1 MTTISSGTTSTAATT
16 STTASTATPSTTTP
30 AATTSTATTGGT
42 STATNGAITISG
54 VGSGIDTASIVTA
67 LVNAE
72 KAPKQSQIDKQTLIA
87 NTSLTALGQLTSA
100 LDTYRTAIKDMN
112 TSTGFSGL
120 TSTSSSE
127 NTATVT
133 VDGTAS
139 AGTYTLV
146 VDKLATASKTT
157 SGVFTGKSAA
167 IVNTSGKAADLTIR
181 QNNVD
186 TKVSIPSGA
195 TLSQAR
201 DAINTVM
208 AGKGI
213 TANILTDATGSR
225 LVMSSTTTGVGT
237 EITVTPGV
245 GLDTNLNTA
254 SSNVPQ
260 NAEYTLDGIAMS
272 STLNTVAAAVSG
284 VNIKLTG
291 TGTSTINVGTDTT
304 ELKKKVTTFVDA
316 YNALMT
322 QMKTLTKVSVS
333 DAGATS
339 GGGLTGDATVRHMM
353 SAIRNEL
360 VSSSDGSGITLAT
373 LGIAT
378 DGNTGLLKIN
388 DTKWNAAVADNNNVA
403 AVQKLFTGSKG
414 MLTRMTDATAGFAGS
429 GGILAQRTT
438 TLNTAIGNLSEQQTK
453 LNSRIATL
461 QSTLTAKYTAMDT
474 LVAQLNATSK
484 SVLSTLEALNNS
496 DD

>member
-16 STTASTATPSTTTP
+16 STTASTASTSTT

-112 TSTGFSGL
+112 TATGFSGL

-127 NTATVT
+127 STATVT

-139 AGTYTLV
+139 AGSYTLV
-146 VDKLATASKTT
+146 VDKLATSSKVT
-157 SGVFTGKSAA
+157 SGVIA
-167 IVNTSGKAADLTIR
+167 GKATAVVNPTLKPLDMTIT
-181 QNNVD
+181 QNGLD
-186 TKVSIPSGA
+186 TKVSIAAGA

-201 DAINTVM
+201 DAINTAM
-208 AGKGI
+208 ASKGI

-225 LVMSSTTTGVGT
+225 LVMSSTTTGKGT
-237 EITVTPGV
+237 EITVTPAE
-245 GLDTNLNTA
+245 GLDTNLKTA
-254 SSNVPQ
+254 SANVPQ

-304 ELKKKVTTFVDA
+304 ALKTKVTTFVDA

-388 DTKWNAAVADNNNVA
+388 DTKWNAAVADSNNVA
-403 AVQKLFTGSKG
+403 AVQKLFSGTKG
-414 MLTRMTDATAGFAGS
+414 MLSRMTDATAGFAGS

-438 TLNTAIGNLSEQQTK
+438 TLNTTIGNLSDQQTK

-484 SVLSTLEALNNS
+484 SVLSTLNALNNS
-496 DD
+496 DDS